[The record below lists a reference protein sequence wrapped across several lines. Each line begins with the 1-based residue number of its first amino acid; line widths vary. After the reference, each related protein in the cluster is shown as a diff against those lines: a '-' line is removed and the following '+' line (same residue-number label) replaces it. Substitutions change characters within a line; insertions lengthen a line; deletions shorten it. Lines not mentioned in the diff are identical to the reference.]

1 MRRFPEGRFG
11 HFILMIFFGLFA
23 SGAWAQGA
31 EKSMHHAIKASAL
44 GAEERFYSLDF
55 LWFDN
60 LAEGELRL
68 DATEQPHILRAELV
82 GRTQGIA
89 AWLTG
94 HRIQRYVA
102 FMEKQPDGS
111 LRSLSY
117 QAQIIKRRFGKRIT
131 TGKRF
136 LFDGENNR
144 IVLENYAKGT
154 FEKEKEFLLNEGPL
168 PVDALTGFYNLRRGV
183 YGKLV
188 PGAHLAIPTVGSRGE
203 SKIRIEVLTRAE
215 ALHRDLFPETGLL
228 VKVVLDPEV
237 FDTRGGG
244 MYIWFDPAGRPA
256 RGIVED
262 VIGLG
267 DVRGHLRRK
276 DLGP

>member
-1 MRRFPEGRFG
+1 MTRFPECRFV
-11 HFILMIFFGLFA
+11 HVILLIFFGFVG
-23 SGAWAQGA
+23 SGALGQDA
-31 EKSMHHAIKASAL
+31 EKSLHGAIKAAAL
-44 GAEERFYSLDF
+44 GAEEHFYSLDF

-68 DATEQPHILRAELV
+68 DATEQPHILRAELI
-82 GRTQGIA
+82 GRTQGLA
-89 AWLTG
+89 TWLTG
-94 HRIQRYVA
+94 HRTQRYVA

-117 QAQIIKRRFGKRIT
+117 QAQVIKRRFGKRTI

-136 LFDGENNR
+136 LFNSAGNR
-144 IVLENYAKGT
+144 IILENYAHGT
-154 FEKEKEFLLNEGPL
+154 FQKKKEFLINEGPL

-188 PGAHLAIPTVGSRGE
+188 PGARLEIPTVGSRGK
-203 SKIRIEVLTRAE
+203 SQIKIEVLTWAE
-215 ALHRDLFPETGLL
+215 AFHRDLFPETGLL
-228 VKVVLDPEV
+228 LKVALDPEV

-267 DVRGHLRRK
+267 DVRGHLRREG
-276 DLGP
+276 LGP

>member
-1 MRRFPEGRFG
+1 MTRFPEGRFG
-11 HFILMIFFGLFA
+11 HLILLIFFGLFA
-23 SGAWAQGA
+23 SGALARDV
-31 EKSMHHAIKASAL
+31 EKSMHDAIKASAL
-44 GAEERFYSLDF
+44 GREEHFYSLDF

-60 LAEGELRL
+60 LADGELTL
-68 DATEQPHILRAELV
+68 DATGQPHILRAELV

-94 HRIQRYVA
+94 HRTQRYVA
-102 FMEKQPDGS
+102 YMEKQPDGS
-111 LRSLSY
+111 LRSLFY
-117 QAQIIKRRFGKRIT
+117 QAEVNKNRFGKRTT

-144 IVLENYAKGT
+144 VILENHAKGT
-154 FEKEKEFLLNEGPL
+154 FEKKKEFLIHEGPL

-188 PGAHLAIPTVGSRGE
+188 PGAHLEIPTIGSRGE
-203 SKIRIEVLTRAE
+203 SKIKIEVLARSQAI
-215 ALHRDLFPETGLL
+215 HRDLFPETGLL
-228 VKVVLDPEV
+228 LKVVLDPEV

-267 DVRGHLRRK
+267 DVRGHLLRK